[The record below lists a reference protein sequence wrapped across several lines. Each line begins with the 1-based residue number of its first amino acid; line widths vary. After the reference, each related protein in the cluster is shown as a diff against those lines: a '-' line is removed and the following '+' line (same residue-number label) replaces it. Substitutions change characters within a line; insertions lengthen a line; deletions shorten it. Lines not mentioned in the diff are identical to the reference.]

1 MGQACGAVIALPAIF
16 QRDVQAFEIP
26 EGNPQAYFEDIT
38 DGQVPK
44 DQLQLA
50 EQLLKNKTA
59 PFEPLLF
66 KDRYQ
71 DSLLEVIKAKIEGI
85 EPSIAVEE
93 ERVQVLNLMEALKA
107 SVTKSVKMPRMVKKP
122 TARTAER
129 VLKQRKRA

>member
-1 MGQACGAVIALPAIF
+1 MLIRLHYAQEL
-16 QRDVQAFEIP
+16 R
-26 EGNPQAYFEDIT
+26 NPQACFEDIT

-59 PFEPLLF
+59 PFDPLLF

-85 EPSIAVEE
+85 EPSVAVEE
-93 ERVQVLNLMEALKA
+93 ERVQVLNLMEALKE
-107 SVTKSVKMPRMVKKP
+107 SVKMRKVKKP
-122 TARTAER
+122 AARTAER
-129 VLKQRKRA
+129 VLKRQKKRA

>member
-1 MGQACGAVIALPAIF
+1 M
-16 QRDVQAFEIP
+16 RWR
-26 EGNPQAYFEDIT
+26 NPQPCFEDIT

-59 PFEPLLF
+59 PFDPLLF

-71 DSLLEVIKAKIEGI
+71 DSLLEVIKAKIEGV

-93 ERVQVLNLMEALKA
+93 ERVQVLNLMEALKQ
-107 SVTKSVKMPRMVKKP
+107 SVNESVKIRKVKKP
-122 TARTAER
+122 AARTVER
-129 VLKQRKRA
+129 VLRRHKKGA